1 MTEQLLTP
9 AQAGDLLAMT
19 TGALAQ
25 LRYLGT
31 GPKFVRVSGRS
42 IRYRPQDLDE
52 WIETNLFAK
61 ASSH

>member
-31 GPKFVRVSGRS
+31 GPRFVRVSGRS
-42 IRYRPQDLDE
+42 IRYRSQDLDE

-61 ASSH
+61 ASTH